1 MKRYP
6 NPRIGNHGSALLFL
20 LPTED
25 AYVNFIELN
34 QKVAL
39 KAMELEQ
46 VVGGDTQER
55 LPDLL
60 PQLRD
65 WQRND
70 RSVMDKATR
79 AFVSFVQAYS
89 KHECKFILRLKG
101 LSMRVNNA
109 RSS

>member
-1 MKRYP
+1 MTPQQQDQQR
-6 NPRIGNHGSALLFL
+6 
-20 LPTED
+20 
-25 AYVNFIELN
+25 V
-34 QKVAL
+34 
-39 KAMELEQ
+39 
-46 VVGGDTQER
+46 
-55 LPDLL
+55 PDLL

-101 LSMRVNNA
+101 WLGSLFSPNLTKA
-109 RSS
+109 LQDDPEGLGPGFS

>member
-46 VVGGDTQER
+46 VVGGDHQER

-101 LSMRVNNA
+101 
-109 RSS
+109 

>member
-1 MKRYP
+1 MKPNP
-6 NPRIGNHGSALLFL
+6 NPRIGNRGSALLFL

-39 KAMELEQ
+39 KAMELSE
-46 VVGGDTQER
+46 VVGGVDREQR
-55 LPDLL
+55 VPDLL

-101 LSMRVNNA
+101 
-109 RSS
+109 

>member
-1 MKRYP
+1 MTPQQDQDQHR
-6 NPRIGNHGSALLFL
+6 
-20 LPTED
+20 
-25 AYVNFIELN
+25 V
-34 QKVAL
+34 
-39 KAMELEQ
+39 
-46 VVGGDTQER
+46 
-55 LPDLL
+55 PDLL

-101 LSMRVNNA
+101 WSG
-109 RSS
+109 

>member
-1 MKRYP
+1 MTP
-6 NPRIGNHGSALLFL
+6 Q
-20 LPTED
+20 ED
-25 AYVNFIELN
+25 QDQHRV
-34 QKVAL
+34 
-39 KAMELEQ
+39 
-46 VVGGDTQER
+46 
-55 LPDLL
+55 PDLL

-101 LSMRVNNA
+101 WL
-109 RSS
+109 RSPL

>member
-1 MKRYP
+1 
-6 NPRIGNHGSALLFL
+6 
-20 LPTED
+20 
-25 AYVNFIELN
+25 
-34 QKVAL
+34 
-39 KAMELEQ
+39 MELSE
-46 VVGGDTQER
+46 VVGGVDREQR
-55 LPDLL
+55 VPDLL

-101 LSMRVNNA
+101 
-109 RSS
+109 